1 MKHIIH
7 AVTVALIV
15 ALPFQSIHADLS
27 KEKKALFGIGLL
39 GLSAIAESQ
48 QDKKAQTAADQKI
61 NSLDLSAVYS
71 DDDCNAKYSDVLTQ
85 DQLESNKQW
94 VNDIRTKIDQQCQ
107 QVMSANLERY
117 EAEEAKQR
125 ELDRIEQKRLA
136 KKAAEQKAITDRN
149 KRLQEEQEYKDYRQL
164 IDQKRSMAT
173 KSALRAWKP
182 IYDTYYDMMF
192 NPYAGLMAKAKTVE
206 EIENAKEFL
215 KAAKLVSQ
223 NQAECYH
230 VNMALS
236 YPDAASRDIE
246 SLAKSLRTGY
256 KYYKT
261 TTAYDSG
268 MATTSMACSEIP
280 SPPSS

>member
-1 MKHIIH
+1 MKRIIH
-7 AVTVALIV
+7 AVITALIV
-15 ALPFQSIHADLS
+15 TLPFQSIHAGFFDD
-27 KEKKALFGIGLL
+27 KEALFEAGIAGAALVM
-39 GLSAIAESQ
+39 ESQ
-48 QDKKAQTAADQKI
+48 QDKKSQAAADEKV
-61 NSLDLSAVYS
+61 NNLDLSAVYS
-71 DDDCNAKYSDVLTQ
+71 NDDCIAKYSDVLTQ
-85 DQLESNKQW
+85 EQLDSGKKW
-94 VNDIRTKIDQQCQ
+94 VEDITTKIDQQCQ
-107 QVMSANLERY
+107 QVMSANLERH
-117 EAEEAKQR
+117 Q
-125 ELDRIEQKRLA
+125 IEQKRLA

-149 KRLQEEQEYKDYRQL
+149 KQLQEEQEYKDYRQL

-192 NPYAGLMAKAKTVE
+192 NPYAGLMAKANTAE
-206 EIENAKEFL
+206 EIENAKVFL
-215 KAAKLVSQ
+215 KGAKKISQ

-236 YPDAASRDIE
+236 YPDAASRDVE

-280 SPPSS
+280 LPPSS

>member
-27 KEKKALFGIGLL
+27 KEKKALFGLGAL
-39 GLSAIAESQ
+39 GLSFIAESQ
-48 QDKKAQTAADQKI
+48 QDKKTQAAADQKI
-61 NSLDLSAVYS
+61 NSLDLSAIYS
-71 DDDCNAKYSDVLTQ
+71 ADDCSAKYSDVLTQ
-85 DQLESNKQW
+85 DQLDSGKKW
-94 VNDIRTKIDQQCQ
+94 VEDITTKIDQQCR
-107 QVMSANLERY
+107 QVMSANLERH
-117 EAEEAKQR
+117 EAEVAKQR
-125 ELDRIEQKRLA
+125 ELDRIEQKRQA
-136 KKAAEQKAITDRN
+136 KEAAGQKTIADSN
-149 KRLQEEQEYKDYRQL
+149 KRLQEEKQYQDYRQL
-164 IDQKRSMAT
+164 IDHKRSMASG
-173 KSALRAWKP
+173 SALNTWQP
-182 IYDTYYDMMF
+182 IYGTFYDMMF

-236 YPDAASRDIE
+236 YPDAASRDVE

-261 TTAYDSG
+261 TTAYDTG
-268 MATTSMACSEIP
+268 MAVTSMTCSEIP